1 MLNRAIHRQISD
13 RRRPLSESVG
23 NAPEHVATTELG
35 MHVIYNKE
43 HSSTEWH
50 ALLEIPNPLS
60 DSSVD
65 KIVLGDGDG
74 YLHELE

>member
-1 MLNRAIHRQISD
+1 MLQLLN
-13 RRRPLSESVG
+13 
-23 NAPEHVATTELG
+23 
-35 MHVIYNKE
+35 VICNKE

-65 KIVLGDGDG
+65 KIVLGDGDCIDG